1 MMLIAGRPIPST
13 QHPSA
18 TPYVIAELGV
28 NHDGDVEKCLRLTR
42 EAAQAG
48 AHAIKLQLFEA
59 DRLMSKAAKLAA
71 YQQAAGER
79 DPIEMLRR
87 LELSIDQMA
96 PVVELAHRLHLHA
109 IVSVFSVE
117 LVEVAQQLPWDAYK
131 AASPDIINKPLLRAM
146 AETGK
151 PLIIS
156 AGASTLQEVGRA
168 LTWLRDIKDRL
179 AVLQC
184 VSSYPTPF
192 EMAELPG
199 IAAIADIFDGVVG
212 YSDHTDSLKTGALA
226 VIAGAA
232 ILEKHFTYDRMAVG
246 PDHSA
251 SLMAD
256 EFDKYRKYALLAK
269 RYQEDPAAR
278 QYLDTFLDLEQEQ
291 RAYAMVRRVR
301 EEVNSIEK
309 LKRVLP
315 IEQDV
320 RTVSRQSLTTTRALP
335 AGHVLTRE
343 DITIKRPGTG
353 LPPFEL
359 EHVLGKRL
367 ARGVEADMPMLP
379 EDRAS

>member
-1 MMLIAGRPIPST
+1 MHIGGRPILSHANPA
-13 QHPSA
+13 A

-59 DRLMSKAAKLAA
+59 DRLMGKAAKLAA
-71 YQQAAGER
+71 YQRAAGER

-87 LELSIDQMA
+87 LELSIDEMA

-117 LVEVAQQLPWDAYK
+117 LVEVAQQLAWDAYK
-131 AASPDIINKPLLRAM
+131 AASPDIINKPLLMAM
-146 AETGK
+146 AGTGK

-192 EMAELPG
+192 EQAELPG
-199 IAAIADIFDGVVG
+199 IAAIGDIFDGVVG

-269 RYQEDPAAR
+269 RYREDPAAR
-278 QYLDTFLDLEQEQ
+278 QYLDTFLDLEQEK
-291 RAYAMVRRVR
+291 RAYAMVQRIR
-301 EEVNSIEK
+301 EEINAVEK
-309 LKRVLP
+309 VKRVLA

-320 RTVSRQSLTTTRALP
+320 RTVSRQSLTAVRDLA
-335 AGHVLTRE
+335 AGHVLTRG
-343 DITIKRPGTG
+343 DLTIKRPGTG
-353 LPPFEL
+353 LAPFEL
-359 EHVLGKRL
+359 EHVVGKKLTR
-367 ARGVEADMPMLP
+367 AVEADMPVMAG
-379 EDRAS
+379 DVA